1 MGEPGPGGGV
11 VFYANPS
18 GFACGPTLTSTCKYL
33 ESAPITGAGAWTDAL
48 YNWTGSSAHYSAI
61 GSDAQGT
68 AIGTGY
74 KNTLAM
80 VSQDSTASRA
90 GTASRGFGGPNNLTD
105 WYLPSKD
112 ELNALCKWAFSDNVN
127 TVCNNSGSG
136 SLTLVN
142 GGFSAGDYWSS
153 SEDDETGAWGQD
165 FTSGGQFNYF
175 KDDTYY
181 VRPVRAF

>member
-1 MGEPGPGGGV
+1 M

-33 ESAPITGAGAWTDAL
+33 ESAPITGADAWTDAL

-90 GTASRGFGGPNNLTD
+90 GTASRGFGGPNDLTD

-142 GGFSAGDYWSS
+142 GGFSTVYYWSS
-153 SEDDETGAWGQD
+153 SELGASAAWSQYFANGD
-165 FTSGGQFNYF
+165 LTNGDKSDSG
-175 KDDTYY
+175 Y